1 MMCEIEFGEGSEE
14 ISLQQFRVGG
24 GEWVIGFQN
33 RYQPLISNHSGFAL
47 DVPIQLPAE
56 RFLHPIGKHAHHI
69 VYGAP
74 AV

>member
-47 DVPIQLPAE
+47 DVPI
-56 RFLHPIGKHAHHI
+56 
-69 VYGAP
+69 
-74 AV
+74 